1 MAEFKFLGSSIE
13 RKIAAI
19 GKNTKMK
26 DLMDALGQIN
36 KNDDSKCPSA
46 HWGEVKTAFE
56 KFGFTVVFDLNMAII
71 TTALFTAI
79 ARSKCNKIYDWA
91 KIVINRAAK
100 PKSYNSE
107 KSETQKPILLGQA
120 LLDGDGEAIYEILH
134 CSVFIAILREI
145 GIADKYINKYLNRMK
160 KITPWR
166 RADSKQA
173 LKVVGAAFEGMTSV
187 EYQTDRVGTE
197 RLTLTENEDAGTH
210 EIKVEGRE
218 EHESR
223 QVADKEINALF
234 DAIKGKFDTD
244 LLPGLGTACRK
255 AWENRNEVYSGNLD
269 VTLENGGDLSNLT
282 KYTGRYK
289 NFTIYVEVDPQSPP
303 TVPCTSDA
311 HYKYTVRFDRTELE
325 KHCRVCFDNSSKP
338 VKNKLDA
345 VAATYGKLIYDTVKG
360 LVEPK
365 TQVASDNEVLDVD
378 KCNYAFDLFKDQFD
392 KLMRDRKRGFEPLRR
407 TTVTYKVFDSA
418 KDSSPGNYKK
428 ISAEDEI
435 YVKQITKPTKSN
447 QHFEVCMEKSYLI
460 DEYNK
465 AAASDLRDVLALRA
479 NGWANRIMDIIY
491 SRLGAEEGYQTG
503 EDKWR
508 YVFDLFTYELDRV
521 KTDRVSRYQELKALK
536 FTTINCDAFP
546 RYYKKFRSNDTPNGE
561 EIVKD
566 TVYLKQLTK
575 PGKKNQKFEVQ
586 LKKSGLV
593 AEYDKV
599 IVRDPSDRNKLKGD
613 MLKEANSWAVAVLD
627 KIQVTS
633 RLTLPGDEVTPIERE
648 LPYALRRIRSSSY
661 EVKEVKAVEPK
672 DGLEGLCKPWGNIY
686 GDGTFLDANEIVL
699 GVDVSKSTKEDSGY
713 RYYTVYFAPFAL
725 RKWANGMQSSTN
737 DEFALQKVVNKC
749 TNDVKAVIETH
760 ETEIRAG
767 RVPSASAVGETNPA
781 DDGEAEEEDV

>member
-26 DLMDALGQIN
+26 DLMDALGWIN

-91 KIVINRAAK
+91 KIVINRAVK
-100 PKSYNSE
+100 PKSYNPE
-107 KSETQKPILLGQA
+107 KPETQRLILLGQA

-134 CSVFIAILREI
+134 CSAFIAILKEI

-166 RADSKQA
+166 RTDSKQA
-173 LKVVGAAFEGMTSV
+173 LEVVEAAFEGMTSV

-197 RLTLTENEDAGTH
+197 KVILKETEDAATQK
-210 EIKVEGRE
+210 IKVEGE
-218 EHESR
+218 EGHESR
-223 QVADKEINALF
+223 VVGDKEIDDLF
-234 DAIKGKFDTD
+234 GDIKSKFDTD

-303 TVPCTSDA
+303 TVPYTSDA

-338 VKNKLDA
+338 VKNKMDA
-345 VAATYGKLIYDTVKG
+345 VVATYGKLIYDTVKG

-365 TQVASDNEVLDVD
+365 TQVSSNNEVLDVD

-392 KLMRDRKRGFEPLRR
+392 KLMRDRGRGFEPLRR
-407 TTVTYKVFDSA
+407 TNVTYKVFDSA
-418 KDSSPGNYKK
+418 KDPSSGNYKK

-435 YVKQITKPTKSN
+435 YVQQLTKPTKRKQN
-447 QHFEVCMEKSYLI
+447 FEVCMEKSYLI

-465 AAASDLRDVLALRA
+465 AATSDLRDVLALKA
-479 NGWANRIMDIIY
+479 GGWANGVMDIIY
-491 SRLGAEEGYQTG
+491 SRLGAEERYQTG

-546 RYYKKFRSNDTPNGE
+546 RYYKKFRSNDTPHGE

-593 AEYDKV
+593 AEYDNE
-599 IVRDPSDRNKLKGD
+599 IVRDSNDGNKLKGD
-613 MLKEANSWAVAVLD
+613 MRKKAYDWAVQVLN
-627 KIQVTS
+627 KVIERLGTQV
-633 RLTLPGDEVTPIERE
+633 PIGEEFPVERE
-648 LPYALRRIRSSSY
+648 LENALRRVRSNAY
-661 EVKEVKAVEPK
+661 EVSEVISQDNIDNNGNDWGIINAPGSTGTDIMLRVDEKTPNTTKSNYHRYSVCFSPAKVLGWYMGNSGSYASQNEALNYIVDWCASEVK
-672 DGLEGLCKPWGNIY
+672 
-686 GDGTFLDANEIVL
+686 
-699 GVDVSKSTKEDSGY
+699 S
-713 RYYTVYFAPFAL
+713 
-725 RKWANGMQSSTN
+725 
-737 DEFALQKVVNKC
+737 
-749 TNDVKAVIETH
+749 VIEKH
-760 ETEIRAG
+760 EADIRAG
-767 RVPSASAVGETNPA
+767 RVPSGSTDEEAASDGSAPA
-781 DDGEAEEEDV
+781 KIDV